1 MVSYDLEYDDSGKLI
16 GCVDERG
23 SLNADSADKI
33 KNGGWRNSNVREVM
47 KDITIVIFP
56 GGDDISHNLYA
67 KPVEWVDSGEDY
79 SFSPERDVSDYIAMS
94 YCLEMDIPL
103 VGICRGMQM
112 LSVVSGAEMIQDI
125 PSYFEDLSIDYHY
138 EHRNKL
144 PSPGGYRNFSPHDVD
159 LVKGSVISGIMGVDT
174 VRKCPSWHHQA
185 VMSVENTGLVVT
197 GTTDTDGIPIIE

>member
-1 MVSYDLEYDDSGKLI
+1 MSRTMTPEELLAQFDEAIEKGYIFAYYQPQYNHATGRMTGAEALMRWQDPENGMQYPSVFIPVLE
-16 GCVDERG
+16 E
-23 SLNADSADKI
+23 
-33 KNGGWRNSNVREVM
+33 
-47 KDITIVIFP
+47 KDILYRA
-56 GGDDISHNLYA
+56 DIQMAESTCKLL
-67 KPVEWVDSGEDY
+67 
-79 SFSPERDVSDYIAMS
+79 R
-94 YCLEMDIPL
+94 YCLDNDIPIL
-103 VGICRGMQM
+103 AICRGMQM